1 MPGHEAIRN
10 AIHACIV
17 TAFTHYY
24 ASAPRGGYNSPQP
37 DLGFSA

>member
-1 MPGHEAIRN
+1 VPGHEAIRN

-24 ASAPRGGYNSPQP
+24 ASAPRGVQ
-37 DLGFSA
+37 LSATRPRL